1 MLYRR
6 LCQMRELVLPLT
18 SGTAECTAPLLTSYY
33 DLSSANFALGVVCV
47 LCVFV
52 RAIPKMPF
60 RRRYRRKRAFGRPFK
75 RRRLNIRRKGR
86 KTRITRIKLRGP
98 ALMPDSLMVKL
109 KWYTRSVFTLSS
121 DQVEQ
126 AVQFRSNDIYLPT
139 ATATTRAM
147 GFQEY
152 ITLYDRWIVH
162 ASRIVVK
169 IFQVAVGASANV
181 SEWILYPSN
190 DTTTEAIEVAR
201 QYPYS
206 KTTICGIQSS
216 GAQ

>member
-1 MLYRR
+1 
-6 LCQMRELVLPLT
+6 
-18 SGTAECTAPLLTSYY
+18 
-33 DLSSANFALGVVCV
+33 
-47 LCVFV
+47 
-52 RAIPKMPF
+52 MPF

-181 SEWILYPSN
+181 SEWIFILRM
-190 DTTTEAIEVAR
+190 ILQQR
-201 QYPYS
+201 L
-206 KTTICGIQSS
+206 
-216 GAQ
+216 

>member
-1 MLYRR
+1 
-6 LCQMRELVLPLT
+6 
-18 SGTAECTAPLLTSYY
+18 
-33 DLSSANFALGVVCV
+33 
-47 LCVFV
+47 
-52 RAIPKMPF
+52 
-60 RRRYRRKRAFGRPFK
+60 
-75 RRRLNIRRKGR
+75 
-86 KTRITRIKLRGP
+86 
-98 ALMPDSLMVKL
+98 MPDSLMVKL

-206 KTTICGIQSS
+206 KTTICGYRVQVR
-216 GAQ
+216 Q